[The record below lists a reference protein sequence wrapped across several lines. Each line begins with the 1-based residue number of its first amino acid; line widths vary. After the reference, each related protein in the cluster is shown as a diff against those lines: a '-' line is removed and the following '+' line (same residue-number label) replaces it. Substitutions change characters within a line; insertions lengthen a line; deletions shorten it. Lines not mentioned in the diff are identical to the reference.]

1 MWVIWAIVFGT
12 NKFSVNFEEIDIK
25 ISPFETFVRLSKKF
39 DDIYILESILGPEKL
54 SEFSYIGF
62 NPSLKITLDN
72 NTIKV
77 SKDDKENTTN
87 VSNSYD
93 LFSNLRE
100 ILKENYVD
108 NNFNRLIGG
117 LVGFISYDIVW
128 CWEDIS
134 DNYTKRTYADFQF
147 GLFNEGIILDHER
160 NKSYYYYSGQNN
172 LEEIL
177 ESLNL
182 QREIGTIDYTEP
194 ISNIDKEKF
203 EKKVDVAKEYIRS
216 GDIFQVVLSRKYEFE
231 ITGDLLSIYK
241 ALRTINQSP
250 YMYYYKTKNVNIIG
264 SSPEMLVRVTGNQIE
279 TFPIA
284 GTRPRD
290 DDEERNKQLTDELL
304 SDEKERAEHVML
316 VDLARNDVGQ
326 IARFGSVKVP
336 EFMQVHQ
343 FSHVQHIVSK
353 VIGELKKDRACFAAI
368 RAIFPAGTVSGAPKI
383 RAMEIIQELEE
394 ESRGPYAGALGYFSK
409 NMCADFAITIR
420 TLVVKGNDAYIQAGA
435 GIVADSIP
443 EREWFE
449 TEQKA
454 SALIAALEMAK
465 KGVSIKWN
473 Y

>member
-1 MWVIWAIVFGT
+1 
-12 NKFSVNFEEIDIK
+12 VNFEDIGIK
-25 ISPFETFVRLSKKF
+25 ISPFETFARLSKKF

-72 NTIKV
+72 NTIRI
-77 SKDDKENTTN
+77 SKDDKENIID

-108 NNFNRLIGG
+108 NDFNRLVGG
-117 LVGFISYDIVW
+117 LVGFISYDIVR

-147 GLFNEGIILDHER
+147 GLFNEGIIFDHER

-194 ISNIDKEKF
+194 TSNIDKEKF
-203 EKKVDVAKEYIRS
+203 ENNVDVAKEYIRS

-241 ALRTINQSP
+241 ALRTINPSP

-353 VIGELKKDRACFAAI
+353 VIGELKKDRDCFDAI

-465 KGVSIKWN
+465 KGVSIK
-473 Y
+473 

>member
-1 MWVIWAIVFGT
+1 M
-12 NKFSVNFEEIDIK
+12 NFIEIDID
-25 ISPFETFVRLSKKF
+25 ISPFETFVRLSEKF

-62 NPSLKITLDN
+62 NPSLKVTLEN
-72 NTIKV
+72 NIIKV
-77 SKDDKENTTN
+77 VNDGNENSEDVTN
-87 VSNSYD
+87 SND
-93 LFSNLRE
+93 LFNKLRE
-100 ILKENYVD
+100 ILKENQVKND
-108 NNFNRLIGG
+108 FNRLIGG
-117 LVGFISYDIVW
+117 LVGYISYDIVRN
-128 CWEDIS
+128 WEKIS
-134 DNYTKRTYADFQF
+134 EDYTKLEFADFQF
-147 GLFNEGIILDHER
+147 GLFNEGIIFDHEK
-160 NKSYYYYSGQNN
+160 NKSYYYYSEQNN
-172 LEEIL
+172 MKDIL
-177 ESLNL
+177 ELL
-182 QREIGTIDYTEP
+182 TIQREIGTIKYTEP
-194 ISNIDKEKF
+194 TSNINKKRF
-203 EKKVDVAKEYIRS
+203 EKNVEVAKEYVKS

-241 ALRTINQSP
+241 ALRKINPSP
-250 YMYYYKTKNVNIIG
+250 YMYYFKSNNLNIIG
-264 SSPEMLVRVTGNQIE
+264 SSPEMLVRVTENQIE

-284 GTRPRD
+284 GTRPRHVNI
-290 DDEERNKQLTDELL
+290 ERNKQLTDELL

-326 IARFGSVKVP
+326 IAKFGSVKVA

-353 VIGELKKDRACFAAI
+353 VIGELTRNRDCFDAI

-383 RAMEIIQELEE
+383 RAMEIIQELEN

-420 TLVVKGNDAYIQAGA
+420 TLVVKGNYAYIQAGA

-454 SALIAALEMAK
+454 GALIDALKIAK
-465 KGVSIKWN
+465 NGEQ
-473 Y
+473 

>member
-1 MWVIWAIVFGT
+1 M
-12 NKFSVNFEEIDIK
+12 NFEEIDIK

-117 LVGFISYDIVW
+117 LVGFISYDIVR

-147 GLFNEGIILDHER
+147 GLFNEGIIFDHER

-203 EKKVDVAKEYIRS
+203 EKKVDVAKEYVRS

-241 ALRTINQSP
+241 ALRTINPSP

-353 VIGELKKDRACFAAI
+353 VIGELKKDRDCFDAI

-465 KGVSIKWN
+465 KGVSIK
-473 Y
+473 

>member
-1 MWVIWAIVFGT
+1 
-12 NKFSVNFEEIDIK
+12 
-25 ISPFETFVRLSKKF
+25 
-39 DDIYILESILGPEKL
+39 
-54 SEFSYIGF
+54 
-62 NPSLKITLDN
+62 
-72 NTIKV
+72 
-77 SKDDKENTTN
+77 TN

-117 LVGFISYDIVW
+117 LVGFISYDIVR

-147 GLFNEGIILDHER
+147 GLFNEGIIFDHER

-177 ESLNL
+177 ELLNL

-194 ISNIDKEKF
+194 TSNIDKEKF
-203 EKKVDVAKEYIRS
+203 EKKVDVAKEYVRS

-241 ALRTINQSP
+241 ALRTINPSP

-316 VDLARNDVGQ
+316 VDLARNDVG
-326 IARFGSVKVP
+326 
-336 EFMQVHQ
+336 
-343 FSHVQHIVSK
+343 
-353 VIGELKKDRACFAAI
+353 
-368 RAIFPAGTVSGAPKI
+368 
-383 RAMEIIQELEE
+383 
-394 ESRGPYAGALGYFSK
+394 
-409 NMCADFAITIR
+409 
-420 TLVVKGNDAYIQAGA
+420 
-435 GIVADSIP
+435 
-443 EREWFE
+443 
-449 TEQKA
+449 
-454 SALIAALEMAK
+454 
-465 KGVSIKWN
+465 
-473 Y
+473 

>member
-1 MWVIWAIVFGT
+1 M
-12 NKFSVNFEEIDIK
+12 NFEEINIK
-25 ISPFETFVRLSKKF
+25 ISPFETFVRLSEKF

-62 NPSLKITLDN
+62 NPSLKITLDS
-72 NTIKV
+72 NTIRV
-77 SKDDKENTTN
+77 SKDGKENATD

-93 LFSNLRE
+93 LFSSLRE

-117 LVGFISYDIVW
+117 LVGFISYDIVRY
-128 CWEDIS
+128 WEDVS

-147 GLFNEGIILDHER
+147 GLFNEGIIFDHER

-172 LEEIL
+172 LEELL
-177 ESLNL
+177 ESLSL

-194 ISNIDKEKF
+194 TSNINKEKF
-203 EKKVDVAKEYIRS
+203 ENNVDVAKEYVRS

-241 ALRTINQSP
+241 ALRTINPSP

-284 GTRPRD
+284 GTKPRD
-290 DDEERNKQLTDELL
+290 DNEERNKQLTDELL

-326 IARFGSVKVP
+326 IAKFGSVKVP

-353 VIGELKKDRACFAAI
+353 VIGELKKDRDCFDAI

-465 KGVSIKWN
+465 KGVSIK
-473 Y
+473 

>member
-1 MWVIWAIVFGT
+1 M
-12 NKFSVNFEEIDIK
+12 NFEEINIK
-25 ISPFETFVRLSKKF
+25 ISPFETFVRLSEKF

-62 NPSLKITLDN
+62 NPSLKITLDS
-72 NTIKV
+72 NTIRV
-77 SKDDKENTTN
+77 SKDGKENATD

-93 LFSNLRE
+93 LFSSLRE

-117 LVGFISYDIVW
+117 LVGFISYDIVRY
-128 CWEDIS
+128 WEDVS

-147 GLFNEGIILDHER
+147 GLFNEGIIFDHER
-160 NKSYYYYSGQNN
+160 NKSHYYYSGQNN
-172 LEEIL
+172 LKEIL

-194 ISNIDKEKF
+194 TSNIDKEKF
-203 EKKVDVAKEYIRS
+203 EKNVDVAKEYVRS

-241 ALRTINQSP
+241 ALRTINPSP

-290 DDEERNKQLTDELL
+290 EDEEKNKQLTDELL

-326 IARFGSVKVP
+326 IAKFGSVKVP

-353 VIGELKKDRACFAAI
+353 VIGELKKDRDCFDAI

-383 RAMEIIQELEE
+383 RAMQIIQELEE

-465 KGVSIKWN
+465 KGASVK
-473 Y
+473 

>member
-1 MWVIWAIVFGT
+1 M
-12 NKFSVNFEEIDIK
+12 NFEDIGIK
-25 ISPFETFVRLSKKF
+25 ISPFETFARLSKKF

-72 NTIKV
+72 NTIRI
-77 SKDDKENTTN
+77 SKDDKENITD

-108 NNFNRLIGG
+108 NDFNRLVGG
-117 LVGFISYDIVW
+117 LVGFISYDIVR

-147 GLFNEGIILDHER
+147 GLFNEGIIFDHER

-177 ESLNL
+177 ELLNL

-194 ISNIDKEKF
+194 TSNIDKEKF
-203 EKKVDVAKEYIRS
+203 ENNVDVAKEYIRS

-241 ALRTINQSP
+241 ALRTINPSP

-353 VIGELKKDRACFAAI
+353 VIGELKKDKDSFDAI

-383 RAMEIIQELEE
+383 RAMEIIQELEG

-465 KGVSIKWN
+465 KGVSIK
-473 Y
+473 